1 MIRIKLLVT
10 ILFILLFSVS
20 VYAEDNEI
28 PDAVQEGMFEEQL
41 EASGADELWWMLSDD
56 TKTYLDSIGIDDISA
71 GSILSLQPREF
82 FGLVF
87 AMVKDT
93 VTKPQVIFFSV
104 LGIILLCSLIDGFK
118 EGFLQKSLGNVF
130 NTVAVL
136 CIVGSVIVPV
146 MNCIQK
152 ASAAIYDCSN
162 FMLSFVPVLSGIMAV
177 SGQPGTASTYNL
189 LLFGAAEVTSQIATV
204 TVVPL
209 LGIYLAFCIV
219 AAVSP
224 QVNLSGAAKMIKSVA
239 SWVLGFI
246 ITVFVALLSVQ
257 TLVSSGIDNVAVRTG
272 KFLIGS
278 FIPVVGGAL
287 ADAMTSVSGCLL
299 LLKSVV
305 GVFGILAAAM
315 IFLPVLLEALVW
327 MLTLKVSAAV
337 SEIFE
342 LKQVSEVLNSCSTA
356 ITLLVTVI
364 LCFAVLMIVST
375 TIVLTISSVGS

>member
-1 MIRIKLLVT
+1 MIAVV
-10 ILFILLFSVS
+10 LFILMFSVP
-20 VYAEDNEI
+20 VYAEEGDI

-41 EASGADELWWMLSDD
+41 EASGADELWWMLSDQ
-56 TKTYLDSIGIDDISA
+56 TKDYLDTIGIDDISA
-71 GSILSLQPREF
+71 GSILSLRPGEF
-82 FGLVF
+82 FGLVV
-87 AMVKDT
+87 AMLKDT
-93 VTKPQVIFFSV
+93 VSKPQVIFFSV

-130 NTVAVL
+130 QTVSVL

-146 MNCIQK
+146 MSCIHK

-177 SGQPGTASTYNL
+177 SGQPGTASAYNL
-189 LLFGAAEVTSQIATV
+189 LLFGAAEVTAQIASA

-209 LGIYLAFCIV
+209 LGIYLAFSIV

-224 QVNLSGAAKMIKSVA
+224 QINLSGAAQLIKSVA

-287 ADAMTSVSGCLL
+287 ADAMTSVSGCLH

-315 IFLPVLLEALVW
+315 IFLPVLLEAIVW
-327 MLTLKVSAAV
+327 MLTLKASAAV

-342 LKQVSEVLNSCSTA
+342 LKQVSEVLKSCATA

-364 LCFAVLMIVST
+364 LCFAVLMIIST
-375 TIVLTISSVGS
+375 TIVLTVSSVGS